1 MPMPGTTSHQLKE
14 VPLLETEV
22 LETEMVEIEGLEAE
36 IATTMAK
43 DTERLLPGTG
53 ITGGIRGSNN
63 AMLLT
68 TPRMTL
74 SRLSLLELLM
84 EKELKKV

>member
-1 MPMPGTTSHQLKE
+1 MSGTTFHQLKE

-22 LETEMVEIEGLEAE
+22 LATEMVEIEGMEAE
-36 IATTMAK
+36 IATMMAK
-43 DTERLLPGTG
+43 DMERLLLDTG

-68 TPRMTL
+68 TLRMTL
-74 SRLSLLELLM
+74 SRRSLLELLM

>member
-1 MPMPGTTSHQLKE
+1 M
-14 VPLLETEV
+14 LETEV

-36 IATTMAK
+36 IAIMMAK
-43 DTERLLPGTG
+43 DTERLLLDTG

-68 TPRMTL
+68 TLRMTL
-74 SRLSLLELLM
+74 SRRSLLELLM

>member
-1 MPMPGTTSHQLKE
+1 M
-14 VPLLETEV
+14 LETEV

-36 IATTMAK
+36 IAIMMAK
-43 DTERLLPGTG
+43 DTERLLLDTG

-68 TPRMTL
+68 TLRMTL

>member
-1 MPMPGTTSHQLKE
+1 M
-14 VPLLETEV
+14 LETEV

-36 IATTMAK
+36 IATMMAK
-43 DTERLLPGTG
+43 DMERLLLDTG

-68 TPRMTL
+68 TLRMIL
-74 SRLSLLELLM
+74 SHRSLLELLM
-84 EKELKKV
+84 EKEPKKA

>member
-1 MPMPGTTSHQLKE
+1 MPGTTFHQLKE

-36 IATTMAK
+36 IVTMMAK
-43 DTERLLPGTG
+43 DTERLLLDTG

-63 AMLLT
+63 ATLLT
-68 TPRMTL
+68 TLRMTL
-74 SRLSLLELLM
+74 SRRSLLELLM
-84 EKELKKV
+84 VKELKKV

>member
-1 MPMPGTTSHQLKE
+1 MPGTTFHQLKE

-22 LETEMVEIEGLEAE
+22 LATEMVEIEGLEAE
-36 IATTMAK
+36 IAIMMAK
-43 DTERLLPGTG
+43 DTERLLLDTG

-68 TPRMTL
+68 TLRMTL

>member
-1 MPMPGTTSHQLKE
+1 M
-14 VPLLETEV
+14 LETEV
-22 LETEMVEIEGLEAE
+22 LATEMVEIEGLEAE
-36 IATTMAK
+36 IAIMMAK
-43 DTERLLPGTG
+43 DTERLLLDTG

-68 TPRMTL
+68 TLRMTL

>member
-1 MPMPGTTSHQLKE
+1 MPGTTFHQLKE
-14 VPLLETEV
+14 VPLLEIEV
-22 LETEMVEIEGLEAE
+22 LATEMVEIEGMEAE
-36 IATTMAK
+36 IATMMAK
-43 DTERLLPGTG
+43 DMERLLLDTG

-68 TPRMTL
+68 TLRMTL
-74 SRLSLLELLM
+74 SRRSLLELLM